1 MVTGSN
7 NKTSLWITLTPETA
21 ELTCRTVADLHQ
33 ALATVKQWAGAM
45 WGFDEQAVGQIELTK
60 LDVTMDFLGSLLPA
74 DPDGAYDAVKALLED
89 ELGKIFQAP
98 WSNFLAPR
106 PLTGLRLRKGGNNL
120 DSCLQYAVLDADGL
134 KLLQVKIYDKI
145 MDLVGRDG
153 FGNVGSRIAQIVGC
167 QKKLSAFDR
176 RVSRARWVGMTR
188 LEISL
193 CSGALRRYKPF
204 QPSMKT
210 LWFQK
215 VNAAFQH
222 LDRLVL
228 NDRQV
233 LKMCHRRLNI
243 AHFLDELS
251 LSQVQVLAIGHHASW
266 LVSHK
271 TAHRNHF
278 VGTQL
283 RHKDGCGGQRSL
295 KASRIATF
303 VKRFAAAD
311 SQIRVYSLMADGPG
325 E

>member
-1 MVTGSN
+1 
-7 NKTSLWITLTPETA
+7 
-21 ELTCRTVADLHQ
+21 
-33 ALATVKQWAGAM
+33 
-45 WGFDEQAVGQIELTK
+45 
-60 LDVTMDFLGSLLPA
+60 
-74 DPDGAYDAVKALLED
+74 
-89 ELGKIFQAP
+89 
-98 WSNFLAPR
+98 
-106 PLTGLRLRKGGNNL
+106 
-120 DSCLQYAVLDADGL
+120 
-134 KLLQVKIYDKI
+134 

-153 FGNVGSRIAQIVGC
+153 FGIVGSRIAQIVGC

-176 RVSRARWVGMTR
+176 RVSRARCVGMTR

-210 LWFQK
+210 LWFKK

-222 LDRLVL
+222 LDKLVL
-228 NDRQV
+228 NDKQV

-311 SQIRVYSLMADGPG
+311 SQIRVYSLMTDGPG